1 MFLGQLLEAPDDFI
15 NHIALSVRRI
25 HFVCTMAN
33 YWVVFKEDLSC
44 PSRMGM
50 T

>member
-33 YWVVFKEDLSC
+33 YWAVFKEDLSC